1 MPIDVSGSIINSAS
15 VKSYSFDKIST
26 RGLILHLDASI
37 TDSYPESGTT
47 WYDLSD
53 KIENV
58 DVLVVGGGGAGGH
71 NGQGNDIAGGGGGAG
86 GLVYQT
92 NYRIDGSSG
101 ITVTVGNGGTGA
113 PSAGGSTI
121 PTNGENSVFGSIT
134 AIGGGKGGGYLTSPS
149 QYYAA
154 SSGGSGGGGIYSTNA
169 GGNGT
174 SLQGYGGGSG
184 TSNANPGAYAAGGG
198 GGAAGVGADVN
209 VSTGKGGDG
218 GNGLQYDITG
228 IPTYYAGGGGGGSG
242 YQIAG
247 KTPGTGG
254 LGGGGNGSAT
264 GIGTAGT
271 ANTGGGAGGSGNV
284 SGPPYPGAASANGG
298 SGIVVVRYKG
308 KPKATGGTI
317 TQHNNYT
324 VHTFTS
330 SGTFTPFA
338 KQNATLVNGPTFSNG
353 AIVLDGTSDYISLP
367 VTGMAPSTLTQEMW
381 VKLNATGNGANLVVI
396 DNTDNPEL
404 RFRITAANKISI
416 SWYDDAAYLATFT
429 SVSALTVGVWYHL
442 TMTTQTN
449 DFNLYINGVLD
460 SSDASGTYTGGP
472 SGNAT
477 EHTLGTYNRP
487 GAGYEGYAN
496 VTYGIYR
503 VYNRVLPAGEILN
516 NYNIQKGR
524 FGY

>member
-1 MPIDVSGSIINSAS
+1 MPINVSGYTITSGS
-15 VKSYSFDKIST
+15 VKSYPYDVINR

-37 TDSYPESGTT
+37 AESYPESGTT
-47 WYDLSD
+47 WNDLSQ

-71 NGQGNDIAGGGGGAG
+71 NGTNNDIAGGGGGAG

-92 NYRIDGSSG
+92 NYRIDSSTG

-113 PSAGGSTI
+113 PTAGGSTI
-121 PTNGENSVFGSIT
+121 PTNGQDSIFGSVT
-134 AIGGGKGGGYLTSPS
+134 AIGGGKGGGYVTSPS
-149 QYYAA
+149 AYYAA
-154 SSGGSGGGGIYSTNA
+154 STGGSGGGGIYSTNA

-174 SLQGYGGGSG
+174 SLQGFGGGSG
-184 TSNANPGAYAAGGG
+184 TSISSPGAYAAGGG
-198 GGAAGVGADVN
+198 GGAGAVGVDAN
-209 VSTGKGGDG
+209 TSTGKGGDG
-218 GNGLQYDITG
+218 GVGLQYDITG
-228 IPTYYAGGGGGGSG
+228 IPTHYAGGGGGGSG
-242 YQIAG
+242 FQIAG

-254 LGGGGNGSAT
+254 LGGGGTGSAT

-271 ANTGGGAGGSGNV
+271 ANTGGGGGGSGNV

-298 SGIVVVRYKG
+298 SGIVVIRYKG

-330 SGTFTPFA
+330 SGTFTPTA

-353 AIVLDGTSDYISLP
+353 SIILDGVNDYISLP
-367 VTGMAPSTLTQEMW
+367 VTGMAPSTLTQEIW
-381 VKLNATGNGANLVVI
+381 IKLNATGNGSNLVVI
-396 DNTDNPEL
+396 DNSDNPEL
-404 RFRITAANKISI
+404 RFRVTSLNKISI
-416 SWYDDAAYLATFT
+416 SWYDDGAYIATFT

-449 DFNLYINGVLD
+449 DFKLYINGTLD
-460 SSDASGTYTGGP
+460 STDSSGTYTGGP

-496 VTYGIYR
+496 VRYGVYR
-503 VYNRVLPAGEILN
+503 VYNRILTASEVLS
-516 NYNIQKGR
+516 NYNIEKGR
-524 FGY
+524 FV

>member
-1 MPIDVSGSIINSAS
+1 MPLNISGSIINSAS
-15 VKSYSFDKIST
+15 VKSYSFDRISQ
-26 RGLILHLDASI
+26 RGLILHLDAAI
-37 TDSYPESGTT
+37 DESYPQSGTT

-71 NGQGNDIAGGGGGAG
+71 NGTNNDIAGGGGGAG
-86 GLVYQT
+86 GLIYKKGYQIT
-92 NYRIDGSSG
+92 NSNT
-101 ITVTVGNGGTGA
+101 ITVTVGAGGTGA
-113 PSAGGSTI
+113 PTAGGSTL
-121 PTNGENSVFGSIT
+121 PTNGQDSVFGTLT
-134 AIGGGKGGGYLTSPS
+134 AIGGGKGGGYVTSPS
-149 QYYAA
+149 AYYAA
-154 SSGGSGGGGIYSTNA
+154 STGGSGGGGIYSTNA

-198 GGAAGVGADVN
+198 GGAAGVGADAN

-218 GNGLQYDITG
+218 GAGLQYDITG
-228 IPTYYAGGGGGGSG
+228 TPTYYAGGGGGGTG

-254 LGGGGNGSAT
+254 VGGGGNGSAT

-271 ANTGGGAGGSGNV
+271 PNTGGGAGGSGNV

-330 SGTFTPFA
+330 SGTFTPIA
-338 KQNATLVNGPTFSNG
+338 KQNASLVNGPTFNNG
-353 AIVLDGTSDYISLP
+353 AIILDGTNDYISLP

-381 VKLNATGNGANLVVI
+381 VKFTDNGTGQYFCVI
-396 DNTDNPEL
+396 DKLDNPEL
-404 RFRITAANKISI
+404 RLSFSNANKITFA
-416 SWYDDAAYLATFT
+416 WFDDSAYVAQFD
-429 SVSALTVGVWYHL
+429 SVNTLTVGQWYHI
-442 TMTTQTN
+442 TATTQNN
-449 DFNLYINGVLD
+449 DFRLYINGVLD
-460 SSDASGTYTGGP
+460 TADTSGTYTGSP
-472 SGNAT
+472 SDT
-477 EHTLGTYNRP
+477 PSEHTLGTYNRV
-487 GAGYEGYAN
+487 GASYVNAAYS
-496 VTYGIYR
+496 IYR